1 MAYEELQKG
10 ANFADVA
17 KTKSLDK
24 ISGENGGD
32 LGWVNANELPKAFE
46 DAAAALQVGQYSQP
60 INVDGNYHIVL
71 VQERKAQSLENVK
84 AQIAD
89 LVRKSLMESRY
100 FSLEKQ
106 ASDKAFED
114 SRC

>member
-1 MAYEELQKG
+1 MQNEQDAKVAYEELQKG

-84 AQIAD
+84 SSNC
-89 LVRKSLMESRY
+89 R
-100 FSLEKQ
+100 FS
-106 ASDKAFED
+106 S
-114 SRC
+114 